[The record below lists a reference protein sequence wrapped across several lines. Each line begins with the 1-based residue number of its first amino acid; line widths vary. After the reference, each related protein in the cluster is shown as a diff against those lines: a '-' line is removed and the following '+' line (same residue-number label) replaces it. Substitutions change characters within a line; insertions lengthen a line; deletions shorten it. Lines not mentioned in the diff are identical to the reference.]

1 MNKKKLFMLI
11 GATIVVLFIV
21 WFYIEQLGLRETL
34 SEEKTIVTQIENT
47 EINNN
52 SISAEE
58 KDLI

>member
-1 MNKKKLFMLI
+1 MNKKKLSMLI

-34 SEEKTIVTQIENT
+34 FEEKTIVTQTENT

-52 SISAEE
+52 SKSTEE
-58 KDLI
+58 KALI

>member
-11 GATIVVLFIV
+11 GATIVVLFIA
-21 WFYIEQLGLRETL
+21 WFYIEQLGLRDTL
-34 SEEKTIVTQIENT
+34 PEEKTMVTQVENT
-47 EINNN
+47 EINSN